1 MLKGKCIQFLSM
13 QHIRYLCACFS
24 FSKSNLGQ
32 PLRIHS
38 SSTVSHLVLCA
49 SILCRAERN
58 ILADIQISQVGSVLG
73 GELMSS
79 IVSSIVVIRL
89 TVGPYQFVT
98 DAYRSHSD
106 ILQQG
111 GRHRKKGGG
120 RDLISYDG
128 VKRLV

>member
-24 FSKSNLGQ
+24 FSKSNLGH
-32 PLRIHS
+32 LRIHS
-38 SSTVSHLVLCA
+38 SSTVSHPVLCA
-49 SILCRAERN
+49 SILCRGERN

-73 GELMSS
+73 GELMS
-79 IVSSIVVIRL
+79 IVSSLVVMRL

-106 ILQQG
+106 MLQQG
-111 GRHRKKGGG
+111 GRYRRTGGG